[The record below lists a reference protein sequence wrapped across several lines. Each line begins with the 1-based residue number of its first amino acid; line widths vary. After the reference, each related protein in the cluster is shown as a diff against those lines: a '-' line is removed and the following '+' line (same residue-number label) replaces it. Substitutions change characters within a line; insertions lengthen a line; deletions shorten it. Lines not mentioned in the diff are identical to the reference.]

1 MKFVKEIEMN
11 KMSVTRAL
19 AELKRLDDRL
29 NRMTTDQSIF
39 VSVAVGQ
46 GDKQKVLGV
55 SDTVQNVVSQIQSNR
70 DRVNSMI
77 EQRAKIKA
85 AVVASNAATKVK
97 LGSREMTV
105 AEAIELKKSI
115 VVQSNMLATYRRQVT
130 QANAL
135 VAKQNAALEAQI
147 EMNLATVYGNEKG
160 KVDASMFEAIAKPQ
174 REQKEASLIDPIKIN
189 DLIKSLEEDI
199 SLVETEL
206 DFTLSTSN
214 AKTEIE
220 I

>member
-1 MKFVKEIEMN
+1 MN
-11 KMSVTRAL
+11 VMSVTRAL

-77 EQRAKIKA
+77 EMRAKIKA

-97 LGSREMTV
+97 LGAREMTV

-115 VVQSNMLATYRRQVT
+115 DVKRNMLNAYRRQVI

-135 VAKQNAALEAQI
+135 VTKQNAALESQI
-147 EMNLATVYGNEKG
+147 ETNLATIYGNEKG

-189 DLIKSLEEDI
+189 DVIKSLEDEI

>member
-29 NRMTTDQSIF
+29 KRMTTDQSIF

-85 AVVASNAATKVK
+85 AVVASNAATKVT
-97 LGSREMTV
+97 LGTREMTV

-115 VVQSNMLATYRRQVT
+115 EVKRNMLSTYRRQVI

-147 EMNLATVYGNEKG
+147 ETNLATIYGNEKG

-189 DLIKSLEEDI
+189 DLIKSLEEEI

-206 DFTLSTSN
+206 DFSLSEIN

>member
-1 MKFVKEIEMN
+1 MN

-77 EQRAKIKA
+77 EMRAKIKA

-115 VVQSNMLATYRRQVT
+115 DVKRNMLATYRRQVI

-147 EMNLATVYGNEKG
+147 ETNLATIYGNEKG

-189 DLIKSLEEDI
+189 DVIKSLEDEI

-206 DFTLSTSN
+206 DFTLSESN
-214 AKTEIE
+214 AKTDIV

>member
-1 MKFVKEIEMN
+1 MN

-29 NRMTTDQSIF
+29 NRMATDQSIF
-39 VSVAVGQ
+39 VSVAVGR

-77 EQRAKIKA
+77 EMRAKIKA
-85 AVVASNAATKVK
+85 AVVASNAVTKVK

-115 VVQSNMLATYRRQVT
+115 DVKRNMLNTYRRQVG

-135 VAKQNAALEAQI
+135 VAKQNATLEAQI
-147 EMNLATVYGNEKG
+147 ETNLATIYGNEKG

-189 DLIKSLEEDI
+189 DLIKSLEEEI

-206 DFTLSTSN
+206 DFTLSESN
-214 AKTEIE
+214 AKTEID

>member
-19 AELKRLDDRL
+19 AELKRLDDRR
-29 NRMTTDQSIF
+29 NRMSTDQSIF
-39 VSVAVGQ
+39 VSVAVGH

-55 SDTVQNVVSQIQSNR
+55 ADTVQNIVSQIQSNR

-77 EQRAKIKA
+77 EMRTKIKA
-85 AVVASNAATKVK
+85 AVVASNATTKVK
-97 LGSREMTV
+97 LGTREMTV

-115 VVQSNMLATYRRQVT
+115 GFKRNMLDAYRRQVI

-135 VAKQNAALEAQI
+135 VTKQNAALEAQI
-147 EMNLATVYGNEKG
+147 ETNLATIYGNEKG

-189 DLIKSLEEDI
+189 DAIKSLEDEI

-206 DFTLSTSN
+206 DFTLSESN

-220 I
+220 V

>member
-1 MKFVKEIEMN
+1 MN

-29 NRMTTDQSIF
+29 DRMTTDQSIF

-77 EQRAKIKA
+77 EMRAKIKS

-97 LGSREMTV
+97 LGAREMTV

-115 VVQSNMLATYRRQVT
+115 DVKRKMLSTYRRQVS

-135 VAKQNAALEAQI
+135 VAKQNATLDAQI
-147 EMNLATVYGNEKG
+147 ETNLATIYGNDKG

-174 REQKEASLIDPIKIN
+174 REQKLASLIDPIKIN
-189 DLIKSLEEDI
+189 DLIKSLDEEI
-199 SLVETEL
+199 SLVDTEL
-206 DFTLSTSN
+206 DFTLSEIN

-220 I
+220 V

>member
-1 MKFVKEIEMN
+1 MN
-11 KMSVTRAL
+11 VMSVTRAL

-70 DRVNSMI
+70 DRVDSMI
-77 EQRAKIKA
+77 KLRAKIKS

-97 LGSREMTV
+97 LGAREMTV

-115 VVQSNMLATYRRQVT
+115 DVKRNMLATYRRQVI

-147 EMNLATVYGNEKG
+147 ETNLATIYGNEKG

-189 DLIKSLEEDI
+189 DLIKSLEEEI

-206 DFTLSTSN
+206 DFTLSESN

>member
-1 MKFVKEIEMN
+1 MKI
-11 KMSVTRAL
+11 SITRAL

-55 SDTVQNVVSQIQSNR
+55 SDTVQNVVAQIQSNR

-77 EQRAKIKA
+77 EMRAKIKA

-97 LGSREMTV
+97 LGTREMTV

-115 VVQSNMLATYRRQVT
+115 DVKRNMLATYRRQVI

-147 EMNLATVYGNEKG
+147 ETNLATIYGNEKG

-189 DLIKSLEEDI
+189 DLIKSLEDEI

-206 DFTLSTSN
+206 DFTLSESN

>member
-29 NRMTTDQSIF
+29 NRMSTDQSIF

-77 EQRAKIKA
+77 EMRAKIKS

-97 LGSREMTV
+97 LGAREMTV

-115 VVQSNMLATYRRQVT
+115 EVKRNMLSTYRRQVI

-147 EMNLATVYGNEKG
+147 ETNLATIYGNEKG

-189 DLIKSLEEDI
+189 DLIKSLEEEI

-206 DFTLSTSN
+206 DFTLSEIN

-220 I
+220 V

>member
-1 MKFVKEIEMN
+1 MKI
-11 KMSVTRAL
+11 SITRAL

-77 EQRAKIKA
+77 EMRAKIKA

-97 LGSREMTV
+97 LGTREMTV

-115 VVQSNMLATYRRQVT
+115 DVKRNMLATYRRQVI

-147 EMNLATVYGNEKG
+147 ETNLATIYGNEKG

-189 DLIKSLEEDI
+189 DLIKSLEDEI

-206 DFTLSTSN
+206 DFTLSESN

>member
-1 MKFVKEIEMN
+1 MN
-11 KMSVTRAL
+11 TMSVTRAL

-55 SDTVQNVVSQIQSNR
+55 SDTVQNMISQIQSNR

-77 EQRAKIKA
+77 EMRAKIKA
-85 AVVASNAATKVK
+85 AVVASNAVTKVK
-97 LGSREMTV
+97 LGAREMSV

-115 VVQSNMLATYRRQVT
+115 DVKRNMLNTYRRQVI

-135 VAKQNAALEAQI
+135 VSKQNAALEAQI
-147 EMNLATVYGNEKG
+147 ETILATIYGNEKG

-174 REQKEASLIDPIKIN
+174 RERRP
-189 DLIKSLEEDI
+189 
-199 SLVETEL
+199 V
-206 DFTLSTSN
+206 
-214 AKTEIE
+214 
-220 I
+220 

>member
-1 MKFVKEIEMN
+1 MN
-11 KMSVTRAL
+11 VMSVTRAL

-77 EQRAKIKA
+77 EMRAKIKA

-97 LGSREMTV
+97 LGAREMTV

-115 VVQSNMLATYRRQVT
+115 DVKRNMLNAYRRQVI

-135 VAKQNAALEAQI
+135 VTKQNAALESQI
-147 EMNLATVYGNEKG
+147 ETNLATIYGNEKG

-189 DLIKSLEEDI
+189 DVIKSLEDEI

-214 AKTEIE
+214 AKTEFE
-220 I
+220 IDL

>member
-1 MKFVKEIEMN
+1 MKI
-11 KMSVTRAL
+11 SITRAL

-55 SDTVQNVVSQIQSNR
+55 SDTVQNVVAQIQSNR

-77 EQRAKIKA
+77 EMRAKIKA

-115 VVQSNMLATYRRQVT
+115 DVKCNMLATYRRQVI

-147 EMNLATVYGNEKG
+147 ETNLATIYGNEKG

-189 DLIKSLEEDI
+189 DLIKSLEDEI

-206 DFTLSTSN
+206 DFTLSESN

>member
-1 MKFVKEIEMN
+1 MN

-29 NRMTTDQSIF
+29 NRMATDQSIF

-55 SDTVQNVVSQIQSNR
+55 SDTVQNMISQIQSNR

-77 EQRAKIKA
+77 EMRAKIKA
-85 AVVASNAATKVK
+85 AVVASNAVTKVK
-97 LGSREMTV
+97 LGAREMSV

-115 VVQSNMLATYRRQVT
+115 DIKRNMLATYRRQVI

-135 VAKQNAALEAQI
+135 VVKQNAALEAQI
-147 EMNLATVYGNEKG
+147 ETNLATIYGNEKG

-189 DLIKSLEEDI
+189 DLIKSLEEEI

-206 DFTLSTSN
+206 DFTLSESN
-214 AKTEIE
+214 AKTEIDV
-220 I
+220 

>member
-1 MKFVKEIEMN
+1 MN
-11 KMSVTRAL
+11 VMSVTRAL

-39 VSVAVGQ
+39 VSVAIGQ
-46 GDKQKVLGV
+46 GEKQKVLGV
-55 SDTVQNVVSQIQSNR
+55 SDTVQNMISQIQSNR

-77 EQRAKIKA
+77 EMRAKIKA
-85 AVVASNAATKVK
+85 AVVASNAVTKVK
-97 LGSREMTV
+97 LGAREMSV

-115 VVQSNMLATYRRQVT
+115 DIKRNMLATYRRQVI

-135 VAKQNAALEAQI
+135 VSKQNAALEAQI
-147 EMNLATVYGNEKG
+147 ETNLATIYGNEKG

-189 DLIKSLEEDI
+189 DLIKSLEEEI

-206 DFTLSTSN
+206 DFTLSEQN

>member
-1 MKFVKEIEMN
+1 MN

-29 NRMTTDQSIF
+29 NRMTTDQLIF

-115 VVQSNMLATYRRQVT
+115 DAQRNILATCRRQVIR
-130 QANAL
+130 ANAL
-135 VAKQNAALEAQI
+135 VAQQNAALEAQI
-147 EMNLATVYGNEKG
+147 ETNLATIYGNEKG

-189 DLIKSLEEDI
+189 DLIKSLEEEI

-206 DFTLSTSN
+206 DFTLSESN

>member
-1 MKFVKEIEMN
+1 MN

-29 NRMTTDQSIF
+29 NRMSTDQSIF

-77 EQRAKIKA
+77 EMRAKIKS

-97 LGSREMTV
+97 LGAREMTV

-115 VVQSNMLATYRRQVT
+115 DVKRNMLSTYRRQVI

-135 VAKQNAALEAQI
+135 VSKQNATMEAQI
-147 EMNLATVYGNEKG
+147 EMNLATIYGNEKG

-189 DLIKSLEEDI
+189 DLIKSLEEEI

-206 DFTLSTSN
+206 DFTLSEIN

-220 I
+220 V

>member
-1 MKFVKEIEMN
+1 MKI
-11 KMSVTRAL
+11 SITRAL

-77 EQRAKIKA
+77 EMRAKIKA

-97 LGSREMTV
+97 LGTREMTV

-115 VVQSNMLATYRRQVT
+115 DVKCNMLATYRRQVI

-147 EMNLATVYGNEKG
+147 ETNLATIYGNEKG

-189 DLIKSLEEDI
+189 DLIKSLEDEI

-206 DFTLSTSN
+206 DFTLSESN

>member
-1 MKFVKEIEMN
+1 MN

-19 AELKRLDDRL
+19 AELKRLDGRL
-29 NRMTTDQSIF
+29 NCMAIDQSIF
-39 VSVAVGQ
+39 VSVAVGR

-70 DRVNSMI
+70 DRVNSML
-77 EQRAKIKA
+77 EMRAKIKS

-97 LGSREMTV
+97 LGAREMTV

-115 VVQSNMLATYRRQVT
+115 DVKRNMLNTYRRQVI

-135 VAKQNAALEAQI
+135 VYSQNATLDAQI
-147 EMNLATVYGNEKG
+147 ETNLATIYGNEKG

-189 DLIKSLEEDI
+189 DLIKSLEEEI

-206 DFTLSTSN
+206 DFTLSEIN

-220 I
+220 V

>member
-1 MKFVKEIEMN
+1 MKI
-11 KMSVTRAL
+11 SITRAL

-115 VVQSNMLATYRRQVT
+115 DVRRNILATYRRQVT

-135 VAKQNAALEAQI
+135 VAKQNAALEVQI
-147 EMNLATVYGNEKG
+147 ETNLATIYGNEKG

-206 DFTLSTSN
+206 DFSLSEIN

-220 I
+220 V

>member
-1 MKFVKEIEMN
+1 MN

-29 NRMTTDQSIF
+29 NRMATDQSIF

-77 EQRAKIKA
+77 EMRAKIKS

-97 LGSREMTV
+97 LGAREMTV

-115 VVQSNMLATYRRQVT
+115 DIKRNMLATYRRQVI

-135 VAKQNAALEAQI
+135 VSKQNAALEAQI
-147 EMNLATVYGNEKG
+147 ETNLATIYGNEKG

-189 DLIKSLEEDI
+189 DLIKSLEEEI

-206 DFTLSTSN
+206 DFTLSEQN

>member
-1 MKFVKEIEMN
+1 MKFMKEIEMN

-29 NRMTTDQSIF
+29 NRMATDQSIF

-77 EQRAKIKA
+77 ELRAKIKS
-85 AVVASNAATKVK
+85 AVVASNASTKVT
-97 LGSREMTV
+97 LGAREMTV

-115 VVQSNMLATYRRQVT
+115 DVKRNMLNTYRRQVI

-147 EMNLATVYGNEKG
+147 ETNLATIYGNEKG

-189 DLIKSLEEDI
+189 DLIKSLEEEI

-206 DFTLSTSN
+206 DFTLSESN

>member
-11 KMSVTRAL
+11 VMSVTRAL

-77 EQRAKIKA
+77 ELRAKIKS

-97 LGSREMTV
+97 LGAREMTV
-105 AEAIELKKSI
+105 AQAIELKKSI
-115 VVQSNMLATYRRQVT
+115 DVKRNMLSTYRRQVI

-147 EMNLATVYGNEKG
+147 ETNLATIYGNEKG

-174 REQKEASLIDPIKIN
+174 REQKLASLIDPIKIN
-189 DLIKSLEEDI
+189 DLIKSLDEEI
-199 SLVETEL
+199 SLVDTEL
-206 DFTLSTSN
+206 DFTLSEIN

-220 I
+220 V

>member
-1 MKFVKEIEMN
+1 MKI
-11 KMSVTRAL
+11 SITRAL

-115 VVQSNMLATYRRQVT
+115 DVRRNMLTTYRRQVT

-147 EMNLATVYGNEKG
+147 ETNLATIYGNEKG

-206 DFTLSTSN
+206 DFSLSEIN

-220 I
+220 V

>member
-11 KMSVTRAL
+11 KMSVTRVL
-19 AELKRLDDRL
+19 AELKRLGDRL
-29 NRMTTDQSIF
+29 NRMATEQTIF
-39 VSVAVGQ
+39 ISVAVGQ

-77 EQRAKIKA
+77 EMRAKIKS

-97 LGSREMTV
+97 LGAREMTV

-115 VVQSNMLATYRRQVT
+115 DVKRNMLSTYRRQVI

-135 VAKQNAALEAQI
+135 VAKQNATLDAQI
-147 EMNLATVYGNEKG
+147 EMNLATIYGNEKG

-189 DLIKSLEEDI
+189 DLIKSLDEEI
-199 SLVETEL
+199 SLVDTEL
-206 DFTLSTSN
+206 DFTLSEIN

-220 I
+220 V

>member
-1 MKFVKEIEMN
+1 MN

-29 NRMTTDQSIF
+29 NRMTTDQLIF

-115 VVQSNMLATYRRQVT
+115 DAQRNILATCRRQVIR
-130 QANAL
+130 ANAL
-135 VAKQNAALEAQI
+135 VAQQNAALEAQI
-147 EMNLATVYGNEKG
+147 ETNLATIYGNEKG

-189 DLIKSLEEDI
+189 DLIKSLEDEI

-206 DFTLSTSN
+206 DFTLSESN

>member
-1 MKFVKEIEMN
+1 MKEIEMN

-19 AELKRLDDRL
+19 AELKRLDGRL
-29 NRMTTDQSIF
+29 NCMAIDQSIF

-77 EQRAKIKA
+77 ETRAKIKA
-85 AVVASNAATKVK
+85 AVVASNASTKVK
-97 LGSREMTV
+97 LGNREMSV

-115 VVQSNMLATYRRQVT
+115 DIKRNMLVAYRRQVT

-135 VAKQNAALEAQI
+135 VAKQNANLEAQI
-147 EMNLATVYGNEKG
+147 EANLTTIYGNEKVN
-160 KVDASMFEAIAKPQ
+160 VDALKFGAIAKPQ

-189 DLIKSLEEDI
+189 DLIKSLEEEI
-199 SLVETEL
+199 SLIETEL
-206 DFTLSTSN
+206 NFTLSESN
-214 AKTEIE
+214 ARTEIE

>member
-1 MKFVKEIEMN
+1 MN

-29 NRMTTDQSIF
+29 NRMSTDQSIF

-77 EQRAKIKA
+77 EMRAKIKS

-97 LGSREMTV
+97 LGTREMTV

-115 VVQSNMLATYRRQVT
+115 VVKRNMLDAYRRQVI

-135 VAKQNAALEAQI
+135 VTKQNATLDAQI
-147 EMNLATVYGNEKG
+147 EMNLATIYGNEKG

-189 DLIKSLEEDI
+189 DLIKSLEEEI

-206 DFTLSTSN
+206 DFTLSEIN

-220 I
+220 V

>member
-11 KMSVTRAL
+11 VMSVTRAL

-77 EQRAKIKA
+77 ELRAKIKS

-97 LGSREMTV
+97 LGAREMTV

-115 VVQSNMLATYRRQVT
+115 DVKRNMLSTYRRQVI

-147 EMNLATVYGNEKG
+147 ETNLATIYGNEKG

-189 DLIKSLEEDI
+189 DLIKSLEEEI

-206 DFTLSTSN
+206 DFTLSESN

>member
-1 MKFVKEIEMN
+1 MKI
-11 KMSVTRAL
+11 SITRAL

-85 AVVASNAATKVK
+85 AVVASNAATKVT
-97 LGSREMTV
+97 LGTREMTV

-115 VVQSNMLATYRRQVT
+115 DVKRNMLSTYRRQVI

-147 EMNLATVYGNEKG
+147 ETNLATIYGNEKG

-189 DLIKSLEEDI
+189 DLIKSLEEEI

-206 DFTLSTSN
+206 DFTLSEQN

>member
-1 MKFVKEIEMN
+1 MN
-11 KMSVTRAL
+11 TMSVTRAL

-46 GDKQKVLGV
+46 GEKQKVLGV

-77 EQRAKIKA
+77 ELRAKIKS

-97 LGSREMTV
+97 LGTREMTV

-115 VVQSNMLATYRRQVT
+115 DVKRNMLSTYRRQVI

-135 VAKQNAALEAQI
+135 EHSQNATLDAQI
-147 EMNLATVYGNEKG
+147 ETNLATIYGNEKG

-189 DLIKSLEEDI
+189 DLIKSLEEEI

-206 DFTLSTSN
+206 DFTLSEQN

-220 I
+220 V

>member
-1 MKFVKEIEMN
+1 MN

-77 EQRAKIKA
+77 ELRAKIKS

-97 LGSREMTV
+97 LGAREMTV

-115 VVQSNMLATYRRQVT
+115 DVKRNMLSTYRRQVI

-147 EMNLATVYGNEKG
+147 ETNLATIYGNEKG

-189 DLIKSLEEDI
+189 DLIKSLEEEI

-206 DFTLSTSN
+206 DFTLSESN

>member
-1 MKFVKEIEMN
+1 MN

-29 NRMTTDQSIF
+29 KRMTTDQSIF

-77 EQRAKIKA
+77 EQRSKIKA

-115 VVQSNMLATYRRQVT
+115 DVQRNMLATYRRQVI

-147 EMNLATVYGNEKG
+147 ETNLATIYGNEKG

-189 DLIKSLEEDI
+189 DLIKSLEDEI

-206 DFTLSTSN
+206 DFSLSEIN

-220 I
+220 V

>member
-29 NRMTTDQSIF
+29 NRMSTDQSIF

-115 VVQSNMLATYRRQVT
+115 DVKRNMLSTYRRQVI

-147 EMNLATVYGNEKG
+147 ETNLATIYGNEKG

-206 DFTLSTSN
+206 DFSLSEIN

-220 I
+220 V